1 MSKKNWTDIF
11 KTDLLALIKTDKETG
26 EELTIE
32 EKNRKVGDMFFKG
45 AWKEDGAA
53 KWAFFEG
60 KEAKNAETQEEQ
72 QDIEKLKVREVEPP
86 KEALQKTRKIRPEE
100 VVSITAIGR
109 NLTSRY
115 QTRSLQAPGTETSSS
130 EISGKKTITWKEGQ
144 KIRVFFSEDNQ
155 SYQRVLSTILNR
167 SADVEVIGYAS
178 NGMEAVEEIEKLQTP
193 PHVILMD
200 IAMPRLDGIQ
210 ATKKLLENN
219 PSLKIVILTAFG
231 DKMNVVNAFRAG
243 AIGYLRKDSGMAV
256 ILDSIKQV
264 ASGYPPPLQEDIA
277 AYLLEGAEEAQAEKE
292 FSDELQVVETT
303 YVDKGEKQ
311 LPEEKEEIEEIEEGS
326 EEEVEEEVEIEEVE
340 VTEEE
345 YIDELANEVI
355 QELVEL
361 NIQQMDEKRLK
372 EIIEG
377 DTIKKITD
385 KFISQFDEEEI
396 PEGLTK
402 EYLSEEVAKKIVL
415 NFKNKLSGT
424 GKEVTKQLSP
434 IQEKILRYK
443 NMVREKPEHLKEVT
457 GFYEELKKSNPGNEC
472 AIEAL
477 GWSYIKQGL
486 LDKGVREY
494 LSILEGDILK
504 KKNKMMTLFK

>member
-26 EELTIE
+26 DELTID

-60 KEAKNAETQEEQ
+60 KEAKNAENQEEQ
-72 QDIEKLKVREVEPP
+72 QDIEKLKVREVEPH
-86 KEALQKTRKIRPEE
+86 KEPIQKSKKIKPDE

-115 QTRSLQAPGTETSSS
+115 ETNTL
-130 EISGKKTITWKEGQ
+130 EPPPPGKKAITWKEGQ

-167 SADVEVIGYAS
+167 STEVDVIGYAS

-210 ATKKLLENN
+210 ATKKLLESN
-219 PSLKIVILTAFG
+219 PALKIVILTAFG

-264 ASGYPPPLQEDIA
+264 ARGYPPPLQDDIA
-277 AYLLEGAEEAQAEKE
+277 AFLVEGAEEAQSEKE
-292 FSDELQVVETT
+292 FSDELQVV
-303 YVDKGEKQ
+303 
-311 LPEEKEEIEEIEEGS
+311 
-326 EEEVEEEVEIEEVE
+326 
-340 VTEEE
+340 
-345 YIDELANEVI
+345 
-355 QELVEL
+355 
-361 NIQQMDEKRLK
+361 
-372 EIIEG
+372 
-377 DTIKKITD
+377 
-385 KFISQFDEEEI
+385 
-396 PEGLTK
+396 
-402 EYLSEEVAKKIVL
+402 
-415 NFKNKLSGT
+415 
-424 GKEVTKQLSP
+424 
-434 IQEKILRYK
+434 
-443 NMVREKPEHLKEVT
+443 
-457 GFYEELKKSNPGNEC
+457 
-472 AIEAL
+472 
-477 GWSYIKQGL
+477 
-486 LDKGVREY
+486 
-494 LSILEGDILK
+494 
-504 KKNKMMTLFK
+504 

>member
-60 KEAKNAETQEEQ
+60 KEAKNAENQEEQ
-72 QDIEKLKVREVEPP
+72 QDIEKLKIREVEPP
-86 KEALQKTRKIRPEE
+86 KEAIQKTQKIKPDE

-115 QTRSLQAPGTETSSS
+115 ETNML
-130 EISGKKTITWKEGQ
+130 EPPPAGKKAITWKEGQ

-167 SADVEVIGYAS
+167 SPEVDVIGYAS

-210 ATKKLLENN
+210 ATKKLLESN
-219 PSLKIVILTAFG
+219 PALKIVILTAFG

-264 ASGYPPPLQEDIA
+264 ARGYPPPLQDDIA
-277 AYLLEGAEEAQAEKE
+277 AFLVEGAEEAQAEKE
-292 FSDELQVVETT
+292 FSDELQVVEST

-311 LPEEKEEIEEIEEGS
+311 SPEEEEEEI
-326 EEEVEEEVEIEEVE
+326 EEEVEIEEVE
-340 VTEEE
+340 ITEEE
-345 YIDELANEVI
+345 YIDELADEVI

-361 NIQQMDEKRLK
+361 NIQQMDEKKLR

-377 DTIKKITD
+377 DTVRKITD

-402 EYLSEEVAKKIVL
+402 EYLSVEVAKKIVE
-415 NFKNKLSGT
+415 NFKSKLSGT
-424 GKEVTKQLSP
+424 GKEVKKQLSP

-443 NMVREKPEHLKEVT
+443 NMVREKPEHLKEVA
-457 GFYEELKKSNPGNEC
+457 GFYEELKKANPDNEW
-472 AIEAL
+472 AVEAL

-486 LDKGVREY
+486 LDKGIREY

-504 KKNKMMTLFK
+504 KKTKMMTLFK

>member
-26 EELTIE
+26 EDLAIE

-60 KEAKNAETQEEQ
+60 KEAKTSEIQEDDE
-72 QDIEKLKVREVEPP
+72 DIENLKVREVKAP
-86 KEALQKTRKIRPEE
+86 KEVLSKARTTKPDE
-100 VVSITAIGR
+100 VVSITALGR

-115 QTRSLQAPGTETSSS
+115 ETRPLDPSKAITESISST
-130 EISGKKTITWKEGQ
+130 GKKTITWKEGQ

-167 SADVEVIGYAS
+167 SNEVEVIGFAS
-178 NGMEAVEEIEKLQTP
+178 NGMEAIEEIEKCQPP

-210 ATKKLLENN
+210 ATRRLLETN

-264 ASGYPPPLQEDIA
+264 ARGFPPPLQDDIA
-277 AYLLEGAEEAQAEKE
+277 AYLLEGLDEGQGEKE

-303 YVDKGEKQ
+303 YTGKGKSEKKAI
-311 LPEEKEEIEEIEEGS
+311 EEEEEEEIEIEE
-326 EEEVEEEVEIEEVE
+326 EEI
-340 VTEEE
+340 TEEE

-355 QELVEL
+355 QEIVDLD
-361 NIQQMDEKRLK
+361 IQEMDEKRLK
-372 EIIEG
+372 EIIEK
-377 DTIKKITD
+377 DTMRKITD

-402 EYLSEEVAKKIVL
+402 EYLSEQVAEKIVE
-415 NFKNKLSGT
+415 NFRRKLTST
-424 GKEVTKQLSP
+424 QKEPQGIKKLP
-434 IQEKILRYK
+434 PLQEKILRYK
-443 NMVREKPEHLKEVT
+443 NMVREKPEHIKEVI
-457 GFYEELKKSNPGNEC
+457 GFYEELKKSNPDKEFV
-472 AIEAL
+472 AEAL
-477 GWSYIKQGL
+477 GWSYIKHGL
-486 LDKGVREY
+486 LDKGLREF
-494 LSILEGDILK
+494 LSVLEADILK
-504 KKNKMMTLFK
+504 KKNKMVSLFK

>member
-11 KTDLLALIKTDKETG
+11 KTDLLALIKTDKDTG

-60 KEAKNAETQEEQ
+60 KETKTTEENQ
-72 QDIEKLKVREVEPP
+72 QDHEDIEKLKVREVEPP
-86 KEALQKTRKIRPEE
+86 KEIPKTRKIKPEE

-115 QTRSLQAPGTETSSS
+115 ETNTLETPSEAEKSSVT
-130 EISGKKTITWKEGQ
+130 GKKIITWKEGQ

-167 SADVEVIGYAS
+167 SAEVEVIGYAS

-210 ATKKLLENN
+210 ATKRLLEIN

-264 ASGYPPPLQEDIA
+264 ARGYPPPLQDDIA

-292 FSDELQVVETT
+292 FSDELQVVENT
-303 YVDKGEKQ
+303 YVEKT
-311 LPEEKEEIEEIEEGS
+311 EKRITD
-326 EEEVEEEVEIEEVE
+326 EEEEEEVEIEEVE
-340 VTEEE
+340 ITEEE

-361 NIQQMDEKRLK
+361 NIEQLDGNRLK
-372 EIIEG
+372 EIMEN
-377 DTIKKITD
+377 DTIRKITD

-402 EYLSEEVAKKIVL
+402 EYLSEEVAKKIVES
-415 NFKNKLSGT
+415 FRNKLTGT
-424 GKEVTKQLSP
+424 SKEIKKQLSP
-434 IQEKILRYK
+434 VEEKILHYK
-443 NMVREKPEHLKEVT
+443 NMLRDKPEHVKEVT
-457 GFYEELKKSNPGNEC
+457 GFYEELKKSNPDNEF
-472 AIEAL
+472 AVEAL
-477 GWSYIKQGL
+477 GWAYIKQGL
-486 LDKGVREY
+486 LDKGLREY
-494 LSILEGDILK
+494 LSVLEDDILK
-504 KKNKMMTLFK
+504 NKNKMMTLFK

>member
-60 KEAKNAETQEEQ
+60 KEAKNAENQEDHE
-72 QDIEKLKVREVEPP
+72 DIEKLKVREVEAP
-86 KEALQKTRKIRPEE
+86 KEVVPKARTTKPDE

-115 QTRSLQAPGTETSSS
+115 ETNTLEAPPGSAKSS
-130 EISGKKTITWKEGQ
+130 ISSTGKKTITWKEGQ

-167 SADVEVIGYAS
+167 SNDVDVIGYAS
-178 NGMEAVEEIEKLQTP
+178 NGVEAIEEIEKLQDP

-210 ATKKLLENN
+210 ATKKLLEIN

-256 ILDSIKQV
+256 ILDYS
-264 ASGYPPPLQEDIA
+264 
-277 AYLLEGAEEAQAEKE
+277 
-292 FSDELQVVETT
+292 
-303 YVDKGEKQ
+303 
-311 LPEEKEEIEEIEEGS
+311 
-326 EEEVEEEVEIEEVE
+326 
-340 VTEEE
+340 
-345 YIDELANEVI
+345 
-355 QELVEL
+355 
-361 NIQQMDEKRLK
+361 M
-372 EIIEG
+372 
-377 DTIKKITD
+377 
-385 KFISQFDEEEI
+385 
-396 PEGLTK
+396 
-402 EYLSEEVAKKIVL
+402 
-415 NFKNKLSGT
+415 
-424 GKEVTKQLSP
+424 GK
-434 IQEKILRYK
+434 
-443 NMVREKPEHLKEVT
+443 
-457 GFYEELKKSNPGNEC
+457 
-472 AIEAL
+472 
-477 GWSYIKQGL
+477 
-486 LDKGVREY
+486 
-494 LSILEGDILK
+494 
-504 KKNKMMTLFK
+504 

>member
-11 KTDLLALIKTDKETG
+11 KTDLLALIKTDKDSG
-26 EELTIE
+26 DELSIE

-60 KEAKNAETQEEQ
+60 KEAKNAENQEKQE
-72 QDIEKLKVREVEPP
+72 DIENLKVREVEPP
-86 KEALQKTRKIRPEE
+86 KEAIQKTRKIRPEE

-115 QTRSLQAPGTETSSS
+115 ETNTL
-130 EISGKKTITWKEGQ
+130 EPPPSGKKVITWKEGQ

-167 SADVEVIGYAS
+167 SAEVEVIGYAS
-178 NGMEAVEEIEKLQTP
+178 NGMEAVEEIEKLQSP

-210 ATKKLLENN
+210 ATKRLLENN

-264 ASGYPPPLQEDIA
+264 ARGYPPPLQDDIA
-277 AYLLEGAEEAQAEKE
+277 AFLVEGAEEAQSEKE
-292 FSDELQVVETT
+292 FSDELQVVEST
-303 YVDKGEKQ
+303 YVDKDEKQ
-311 LPEEKEEIEEIEEGS
+311 SPEKEEEEI
-326 EEEVEEEVEIEEVE
+326 EEVEEELEEELEIEEVE
-340 VTEEE
+340 ITEEE

-361 NIQQMDEKRLK
+361 NIQQMDEKKLK
-372 EIIEG
+372 AIIEG

-402 EYLSEEVAKKIVL
+402 EYLSEEVAKKIVE
-415 NFKNKLSGT
+415 NFKNKLPDR
-424 GKEVTKQLSP
+424 GKEIKKQLSP

-443 NMVREKPEHLKEVT
+443 NMIREKPEHLKEVT
-457 GFYEELKKSNPGNEC
+457 GFYEELKKSNPDNEW

-477 GWSYIKQGL
+477 GWSYVKQGL
-486 LDKGVREY
+486 LDKGLGEY

-504 KKNKMMTLFK
+504 KKNKMITLFK